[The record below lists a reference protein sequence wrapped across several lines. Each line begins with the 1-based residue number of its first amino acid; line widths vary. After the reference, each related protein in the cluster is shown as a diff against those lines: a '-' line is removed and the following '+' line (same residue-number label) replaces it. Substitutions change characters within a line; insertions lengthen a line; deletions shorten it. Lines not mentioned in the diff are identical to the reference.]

1 MASIP
6 SAILFDDVIDFL
18 ASAPT
23 PEQISAFEP
32 SESLK
37 QRLAYLLEQNRH
49 DVLSS
54 KERSG
59 LDEFLRMNHF
69 MNMLKLRARAKLG
82 QYRVAERNAMAVLG
96 RYLPRGEKLCFVR
109 RSKKLPRT
117 TAREL
122 PPTTPQTTTL
132 KY

>member
-23 PEQISAFEP
+23 SEQIIAFEP
-32 SESLK
+32 PESLK

-54 KERSG
+54 EERSE
-59 LDEFLRMNHF
+59 LDEFLRMDHF
-69 MNMLKLRARAKLG
+69 MNMLKLRAREKLG
-82 QYRVAERNAMAVLG
+82 H
-96 RYLPRGEKLCFVR
+96 
-109 RSKKLPRT
+109 S
-117 TAREL
+117 
-122 PPTTPQTTTL
+122 
-132 KY
+132 